1 MKKTIF
7 VFVSLFVLA
16 SLPFSTVK
24 THDTTQYWMKL
35 KAIDKFQRTMIADT
49 GVSIEAM
56 REDFVVAIGHLE
68 EKNKL
73 ESMGLVEVSFP
84 LTTPL
89 DFPQQDQEYHNYTE
103 LKQELEKL
111 HSDYPAITTLESIG
125 QSYEKRDIWVL
136 RISTQK
142 PAPETKPAVIYMGGH
157 HAREHLSVEVPLR
170 FAKYLLEKYQQNDP
184 KTVALIESRDIHIIP
199 AVNPDGLEW
208 DVSGGTYHTW
218 RKSRKPNGDG
228 TYGVDLNRNYGYFW
242 GTGGS
247 SSNTNSETYKGPAA
261 FSEPETQAM
270 KAYIEKHTNITILL
284 SFHTFS
290 QLVLYPWGHTYDP
303 ISDQKAFK
311 VHETMAKKMAGWNGY
326 QPMQASNLYIASGDT
341 MDWAWGVQ
349 KIFSFTFEM
358 DPSGNN
364 GVDGFYPGSKVID
377 PVVQKNIP
385 ACLYLLEYADNP
397 YRVVDPSFHS
407 APL

>member
-1 MKKTIF
+1 MRKLLG
-7 VFVSLFVLA
+7 SLGLFLLV
-16 SLPFSTVK
+16 SLPFGTVRS
-24 THDTTQYWMKL
+24 HDTTQYWMKL
-35 KAIDKFQRTMIADT
+35 KAVDKFQRTIIADT
-49 GVSIEAM
+49 GVSIEAF
-56 REDFVVAIGHLE
+56 RDDFVTAIGHLE

-73 ESMGLVEVSFP
+73 EKLGLVEVAFP
-84 LTTPL
+84 MTSAM
-89 DFPQQDQEYHNYTE
+89 DFPTQDQAFHNYDE
-103 LKQELEKL
+103 LTQELQKL
-111 HSDYPAITTLESIG
+111 HHDFPNITTLESIG
-125 QSYEKRDIWVL
+125 KSFEGREIWVL
-136 RISTQK
+136 RISTQN

-157 HAREHLSVEVPLR
+157 HAREHLSVEVPFN
-170 FAKYLLEKYQQNDP
+170 FAKYLLEKYQQNDA

-218 RKSRKPNGDG
+218 RKSRRPNGDG

-247 SSNTNSETYKGPAA
+247 SSNTNSETYKGPSA

-270 KAYIEKHTNITILL
+270 KTYIEKHTNITILL
-284 SFHTFS
+284 TFHTFS
-290 QLVLYPWGHTYDP
+290 ELVLYPWGHTYDP
-303 ISDQKAFK
+303 ITDEKAFK
-311 VHETMAKKMAGWNGY
+311 VHDVMAKQMAKWNGY

-358 DPSGNN
+358 DPASSMGA
-364 GVDGFYPGSKVID
+364 GGFYPGSKVID
-377 PVVQKNIP
+377 PVTQKNIP

-397 YRVVDPSFHS
+397 YRVLEPGFHS
-407 APL
+407 LPF